1 VSEKK
6 PGKSTR
12 RKQPKPSSAPPDRMR
27 RLHRATLSLYTDLS
41 LEGTLRRIVQAARDL
56 TQARYA
62 ALGVPDGKGGMAMF
76 LTEGMSQAEV
86 ARIPHPPIGVGLIGE
101 VYRSGRPIRLPDLSR
116 HPHSSGFPEGHPEM
130 RTFLGVPISAFG
142 RPVGQIYLTE
152 RIGETEFT
160 EEDQNLIEM
169 LAAHAAA
176 ALENARL
183 YRQVQDREGEL
194 AARNRELELVNS
206 LSTAVSTA
214 IELEPLLQGILDR
227 VLALFHAKAG
237 EVFLREEDENDFVP
251 VVHRGMPEEAFWAA
265 SRFHVGEGFV
275 GRVAA
280 TGKAIWTVNLAE
292 AGEPRFLRQSFIEA
306 GLGTLVSV
314 PLTAR
319 AQVVGVMSLAFLGE
333 RPLRVE
339 EIGLLE
345 AIGAGV
351 GVAVENARLYRQA
364 RRIAVLEERERIAMD
379 LHDGI
384 IQSIYAV
391 GLTLDTAKITLQSA
405 PGQSDSAMRE
415 AIDRLNSVI
424 RDIRAYILDLQPSRL
439 PLDDLAEGLTR
450 LANEFRANTLIEAE
464 LRADDG
470 LGRSLDPG
478 VRSALFHI
486 SQEALANIAKHAR
499 ASRVWLSL
507 RGEDGEVV
515 LQVIDNGQGFDA
527 GATATLL
534 GHGLSNIVERG
545 RAIGANVE
553 IASHPGDGTT
563 VTVRLPVGR
572 PATRPNPRDDR

>member
-1 VSEKK
+1 MTEKR
-6 PGKSTR
+6 P
-12 RKQPKPSSAPPDRMR
+12 RKANPKKRPAASVVTSDRMR

-41 LEGTLRRIVQAARDL
+41 LDGTLRRIVQAARDL

-62 ALGVPDGKGGMAMF
+62 ALGVPDGQGGLQMF
-76 LTEGMSQAEV
+76 LTEGLSAAEV
-86 ARIPHPPIGVGLIGE
+86 ARIAHPPIGVGLIGE
-101 VYRSGRPIRLPDLSR
+101 VYRSGRSIRLPDLGR
-116 HPHSSGFPEGHPEM
+116 HPRSSGFPAGHPEM
-130 RTFLGVPISAFG
+130 KSFLGVPISAFG

-152 RIGETEFT
+152 RIGETEFS

-176 ALENARL
+176 AIENARL

-194 AARNRELELVNS
+194 AARNRELELVNA

-214 IELEPLLQGILDR
+214 IELEPLLEGIIDR
-227 VLALFHAKAG
+227 VAALFGAQAG
-237 EVFLREEDENDFVP
+237 EVFLRSEEANVFVP
-251 VVHRGMPEEAFWAA
+251 VIHRGMAEEAFWAT
-265 SRFHVGEGFV
+265 SQFRVGEGFV
-275 GRVAA
+275 GRVAE
-280 TGKAIWTVNLAE
+280 TGKALWTSNLAE
-292 AGEPRFLRQSFIEA
+292 ATEPRFLRRSVIEA
-306 GLGTLVSV
+306 GFGSLVSV

-333 RPLRVE
+333 RPLRLE

-405 PGQSDSAMRE
+405 PGQSDSAMKQ
-415 AIDRLNSVI
+415 AIERLNSVI
-424 RDIRAYILDLQPSRL
+424 RDIRAYILDLQPSRV
-439 PLDDLAEGLTR
+439 PQDDLAEGLVR
-450 LANEFRANTLIEAE
+450 LANEFRANTLVEAE
-464 LRADDG
+464 VRADDG
-470 LGRSLDPG
+470 LGRELEPA
-478 VRSALFHI
+478 VRSAMFHI

-507 RGEDGEVV
+507 RGEDGQIV

-527 GATATLL
+527 TATTSLL
-534 GHGLSNIVERG
+534 GHGLSNIVDRG
-545 RAIGANVE
+545 HAIGANVE
-553 IASHPGDGTT
+553 IASQPGDGTT
-563 VTVRLPVGR
+563 VTVRLPVAR
-572 PATRPNPRDDR
+572 PPMEAAPPR

>member
-6 PGKSTR
+6 P
-12 RKQPKPSSAPPDRMR
+12 RKPNARKRPSSSSAGTDRLR
-27 RLHRATLSLYTDLS
+27 RLHRATLSFYNDLS
-41 LEGTLRRIVQAARDL
+41 LDGTLRRIVQAARDL

-62 ALGVPDGKGGMAMF
+62 ALGVPDGKGGLAMF
-76 LTEGMSQAEV
+76 LTEGLSQAEA
-86 ARIPHPPIGVGLIGE
+86 ARIPHPPIGLGLIGE
-101 VYRSGRPIRLPDLSR
+101 VYRSGRSIRLPDLAR
-116 HPHSSGFPEGHPEM
+116 HPRSSGFPEGHPEM
-130 RTFLGVPISAFG
+130 RSFLGVPISAFG

-176 ALENARL
+176 AIENARL

-227 VLALFHAKAG
+227 VVALFHAQAG
-237 EVFLREEDENDFVP
+237 EVFLRAEEENVFVP
-251 VVHRGMPEEAFWAA
+251 VIHRGMAEEAFWAA
-265 SRFHVGEGFV
+265 SQFRVGEGFV
-275 GRVAA
+275 GRVAE
-280 TGKAIWTVNLAE
+280 TGKAIWTTNLAE
-292 AGEPRFLRQSFIEA
+292 AGEPRFLRQAVIEA
-306 GLGTLVSV
+306 GFGSLVSV
-314 PLTAR
+314 PLKAR

-391 GLTLDTAKITLQSA
+391 GLTLDTAKIMLQSA
-405 PGQSDSAMRE
+405 PGESETAMRE
-415 AIDRLNSVI
+415 AIQRLNSVI
-424 RDIRAYILDLQPSRL
+424 RDIRAYILDLQPSRV
-439 PLDDLAEGLTR
+439 PLDDLAEGLAR

-470 LGRSLDPG
+470 LGRSLDSV
-478 VRSALFHI
+478 VRSAMFHI

-499 ASRVWLSL
+499 ASRVWISL
-507 RGEDGEVV
+507 RSEDGEVV

-527 GATATLL
+527 SATPALL

-545 RAIGANVE
+545 HAIGANVE
-553 IASHPGDGTT
+553 IASSLGDGTT
-563 VTVRLPVGR
+563 VTIRLPVGSR
-572 PATRPNPRDDR
+572 PA

>member
-1 VSEKK
+1 MYNPSEKSVTEKK
-6 PGKSTR
+6 P
-12 RKQPKPSSAPPDRMR
+12 RKPGPVKRPYFSSEPSDRMR

-41 LEGTLRRIVQAARDL
+41 LDGTLRRIVQAARDL

-62 ALGVPDGKGGMAMF
+62 ALGVPDGQGGQLMF
-76 LTEGMSQAEV
+76 LTEGLSAAEI

-101 VYRSGRPIRLPDLSR
+101 VYRSGRSIRLPDLSR
-116 HPHSSGFPEGHPEM
+116 HPRSSGFPAGHPEM
-130 RTFLGVPISAFG
+130 KSFLGVPISAFG

-152 RIGETEFT
+152 RIGGAEFT
-160 EEDQNLIEM
+160 EEDQALIEM

-176 ALENARL
+176 AIENARL

-227 VLALFHAKAG
+227 VVTLFGAKAG
-237 EVFLREEDENDFVP
+237 EVFLRSEDGDVFVP
-251 VVHRGMPEEAFWAA
+251 AIQRGMADEAFWAA
-265 SRFHVGEGFV
+265 SQFRVGEGFV
-275 GRVAA
+275 GRVAE
-280 TGKAIWTVNLAE
+280 TGKAIWTNLAE
-292 AGEPRFLRQSFIEA
+292 AGEPRFLRRSVIDA
-306 GLGTLVSV
+306 GFGTLVSV
-314 PLTAR
+314 PLLAR

-333 RPLRVE
+333 RPLRVDE
-339 EIGLLE
+339 LGLLE

-391 GLTLDTAKITLQSA
+391 GLTLDTAKIMLQSA
-405 PGQSDSAMRE
+405 PGESESAMRQ
-415 AIDRLNSVI
+415 AIERLNSVI
-424 RDIRAYILDLQPSRL
+424 RDIRAYILDLQPSRV
-439 PLDDLAEGLTR
+439 PMADLAGGLLQ
-450 LANEFRANTLIEAE
+450 LANEFRANTLVEAE
-464 LRADDG
+464 VRADDG
-470 LGRSLDPG
+470 LGRTLDPAA
-478 VRSALFHI
+478 RSAMFHI
-486 SQEALANIAKHAR
+486 SQEALANVAKHAR

-507 RGEDGEVV
+507 RGEDGLVV

-527 GATATLL
+527 DAATPLL

-545 RAIGANVE
+545 HAIGAIVE

-572 PATRPNPRDDR
+572 PA

>member
-6 PGKSTR
+6 P
-12 RKQPKPSSAPPDRMR
+12 RKPNARKRPSSSSAGTDRLR
-27 RLHRATLSLYTDLS
+27 RLHRATLSFYNDLS
-41 LEGTLRRIVQAARDL
+41 LDGTLRRIVQAARDL

-62 ALGVPDGKGGMAMF
+62 ALGVPDGKGGLAMF
-76 LTEGMSQAEV
+76 LTEGLSQAEA
-86 ARIPHPPIGVGLIGE
+86 ARIPHPPLGLGLIGE
-101 VYRSGRPIRLPDLSR
+101 VYRSGRSIRLPDLAR
-116 HPHSSGFPEGHPEM
+116 HPRSSGFPEGHPEM
-130 RTFLGVPISAFG
+130 RSFLGVPISAFG

-176 ALENARL
+176 AIENARL

-227 VLALFHAKAG
+227 VMALFHAQAG
-237 EVFLREEDENDFVP
+237 EVFLRAEEENVFVP
-251 VVHRGMPEEAFWAA
+251 VIHRGMAEEAFWAA
-265 SRFHVGEGFV
+265 SQFRVGEGFV
-275 GRVAA
+275 GRVAE
-280 TGKAIWTVNLAE
+280 TGKAIWTTNLAE
-292 AGEPRFLRQSFIEA
+292 AGEPRFLRQAVIEA
-306 GLGTLVSV
+306 GFGSLVSV
-314 PLTAR
+314 PLKAR

-391 GLTLDTAKITLQSA
+391 GLMLDTAKIMLQSA
-405 PGQSDSAMRE
+405 PEQSESSMRE
-415 AIDRLNSVI
+415 AIQRLNSVI
-424 RDIRAYILDLQPSRL
+424 GDIRAYILDLQPSRV
-439 PLDDLAEGLTR
+439 PLNDLAEGLAR

-470 LGRSLDPG
+470 LGRSLDPV
-478 VRSALFHI
+478 VRSAMFHI

-499 ASRVWLSL
+499 ASRVWISL
-507 RGEDGEVV
+507 RSEDGEVV

-527 GATATLL
+527 SATPALL

-545 RAIGANVE
+545 HAIGANVE
-553 IASHPGDGTT
+553 IASSLGDGTT
-563 VTVRLPVGR
+563 VTIRLPVGSR
-572 PATRPNPRDDR
+572 PA

>member
-1 VSEKK
+1 
-6 PGKSTR
+6 
-12 RKQPKPSSAPPDRMR
+12 MR

-41 LEGTLRRIVQAARDL
+41 LDGTLRRIVRAAREL

-62 ALGVPDGKGGMAMF
+62 ALGVPDGKGGLAKF
-76 LTEGMSQAEV
+76 ITEGLSEPEI

-101 VYRSGRPIRLPDLSR
+101 VYRSGRSLRLPDLAR
-116 HPHSSGFPEGHPEM
+116 HPRSSGFPEGHPEM
-130 RTFLGVPISAFG
+130 RSFLGVPISAFG

-152 RIGETEFT
+152 RIGEGEFT

-176 ALENARL
+176 AIENARL

-194 AARNRELELVNS
+194 ATRNRELELVNS

-214 IELEPLLQGILDR
+214 LELEPLLQGILDR
-227 VLALFHAKAG
+227 VVGLFRAQAG
-237 EVFLREEDENDFVP
+237 EVFLRAEDENVFVP
-251 VVHRGMPEEAFWAA
+251 VIHRGIAEEAFWAA
-265 SRFHVGEGFV
+265 SRVRVGEGFI
-275 GRVAA
+275 GRVAE
-280 TGKAIWTVNLAE
+280 TGKAVWTTNLPETGE
-292 AGEPRFLRQSFIEA
+292 ARFLRKSVIEA
-306 GLGTLVSV
+306 GFGTLVSV
-314 PLTAR
+314 PLKAR
-319 AQVVGVMSLAFLGE
+319 AQVVGVMSVAFLGE

-364 RRIAVLEERERIAMD
+364 RRVAVLEERERIAMD

-391 GLTLDTAKITLQSA
+391 GLTLDTAKIQMESA
-405 PGQSDSAMRE
+405 PGQSEAAMRE
-415 AIDRLNSVI
+415 AIQRLNSVI
-424 RDIRAYILDLQPSRL
+424 RDIRAYILDLQPSRV
-439 PLDDLAEGLTR
+439 PLDDLAEGLAR

-470 LGRSLDPG
+470 LGRSLDPA
-478 VRSALFHI
+478 VRSAMFHI

-507 RGEDGEVV
+507 RTEDGEVV

-527 GATATLL
+527 RATPALL
-534 GHGLSNIVERG
+534 GHGLSNIVDRG
-545 RAIGANVE
+545 HAIGATVE
-553 IASHPGDGTT
+553 IASSAGDGTT

-572 PATRPNPRDDR
+572 HPA

>member
-6 PGKSTR
+6 P
-12 RKQPKPSSAPPDRMR
+12 RKPNARKRPSSSSAGTDRLR
-27 RLHRATLSLYTDLS
+27 RLHRATLSFYNDLS
-41 LEGTLRRIVQAARDL
+41 LDGTLRRIVQAARDL

-62 ALGVPDGKGGMAMF
+62 ALAVPDGKGGLAMF
-76 LTEGMSQAEV
+76 LTEGLSQAEA
-86 ARIPHPPIGVGLIGE
+86 ARIPHPPIGLGLIGE
-101 VYRSGRPIRLPDLSR
+101 VYRSGRSIRLPDLAR
-116 HPHSSGFPEGHPEM
+116 HPRSSGFPEGHPEM
-130 RTFLGVPISAFG
+130 RSFLGVPISAFG

-176 ALENARL
+176 AIENARL

-227 VLALFHAKAG
+227 VVALFHAQAG
-237 EVFLREEDENDFVP
+237 EVFLRAEEENVFVP
-251 VVHRGMPEEAFWAA
+251 VIHRGMAEEAFWAA
-265 SRFHVGEGFV
+265 SQFRVGEGFV
-275 GRVAA
+275 GRVAE
-280 TGKAIWTVNLAE
+280 TGKAIWTTNLAE
-292 AGEPRFLRQSFIEA
+292 AGEPRFLRQAVIEA
-306 GLGTLVSV
+306 GFGSLVSV
-314 PLTAR
+314 PLKAR

-391 GLTLDTAKITLQSA
+391 GLMLDTAKIMLQSA
-405 PGQSDSAMRE
+405 PEQSESSMRE
-415 AIDRLNSVI
+415 AIQRLNSVI
-424 RDIRAYILDLQPSRL
+424 GDIRAYILDLQPSRV
-439 PLDDLAEGLTR
+439 PLNDLAEGLAR

-470 LGRSLDPG
+470 LGRSLDPV
-478 VRSALFHI
+478 VRSAMFHI

-499 ASRVWLSL
+499 ASRVWISL
-507 RGEDGEVV
+507 RSEDGEVV

-527 GATATLL
+527 SATPALL

-545 RAIGANVE
+545 HAIGANVE
-553 IASHPGDGTT
+553 IASSLGDGTT
-563 VTVRLPVGR
+563 VTIRLPVGSR
-572 PATRPNPRDDR
+572 PA